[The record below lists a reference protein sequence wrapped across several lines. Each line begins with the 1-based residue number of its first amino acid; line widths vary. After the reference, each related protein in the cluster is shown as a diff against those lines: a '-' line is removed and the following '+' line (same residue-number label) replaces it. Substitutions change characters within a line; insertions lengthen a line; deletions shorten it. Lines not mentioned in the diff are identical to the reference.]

1 MLAPRRQ
8 RPPMPR
14 NAETRLLV
22 IGCNVVEHND
32 DLDDDHND
40 DHDDE
45 DDNMDDDYK
54 PGRGGR
60 SCPEK
65 SKPRTSEERCSL
77 DLIMVM
83 IDVPTATT
91 TLY

>member
-40 DHDDE
+40 DHDDDHNDDDDDE
-45 DDNMDDDYK
+45 DDNMDDDYNL
-54 PGRGGR
+54 GG
-60 SCPEK
+60 K
-65 SKPRTSEERCSL
+65 EEAVQQSPNP
-77 DLIMVM
+77 
-83 IDVPTATT
+83 VPVKNAAH
-91 TLY
+91 